1 MSDMALGQSGV
12 LQVIPEDVL
21 QQQEADRAKAQ
32 VQANQATQPAQDP
45 QQLVSYIKGQFEIFR
60 NHRNT
65 SAGWSERLLIC
76 LRTFNGQYDANQLR
90 EIRRFGGSEVYARVI
105 AQKCRAASSL
115 LRDIYLGD
123 TRPWAVKP
131 PSAPKIPDEIQQ
143 NIDALMRLERQMI
156 TQQQGKPPDTNDE
169 QQRRTAL
176 LESALDAAKKKA
188 VQQARNSDDKIEDLL
203 RDGYFYQAF
212 AEFLVDLPIFPF
224 GVICGPEVKIMP
236 EVTWPAGGGMPT
248 ITQKP
253 KLMWRRVSPFD
264 IWWTPGV
271 ADIANADIIEKLKIT
286 RAELN
291 DLLDLPGYNQNELRA
306 VLDEYGRGGLYDNW
320 DTTDAERAVLENK
333 ENPAWNRSRLM
344 SMMAFNGNIQ
354 GRMLQDYGLAVPDE
368 LRDYHVQA
376 WCIGPH
382 VIKCQLSPSPRQRS
396 PYYITSFEKVPGTPV
411 GNGLT
416 DILEDIQVVS
426 NATLRGLVNNLSIS
440 SGPQVVVNDDRLS
453 PDETGEDLY
462 PWKRWHTRND
472 PVGNNARPPV
482 DFFMPTSNTQVLTAA
497 YQEFIS
503 IADDISAIPKYVGG
517 QAGGGGAG
525 RTASGLAMLMG
536 NASKILQTVSA
547 NIDREIMEPALLQL
561 ADLIM
566 LTDTTGLLTG
576 EEKISVQGVQ
586 VAIQKETV
594 RQRQVEFLQ
603 ATNNPTDMHIMGIK
617 GRGVVLRAVSSN
629 LGLSGEQIVPPD
641 ETLEQMDAQQKQQQ
655 ANPQQQA
662 IQQHVE
668 QGVQRGVQAGV
679 QRIATE
685 LTAGILATRAGM
697 PEGMPTHIGTPAASP
712 GMGAPG
718 GSPAGPGGPPI
729 PGPPRP
735 GGPMAARAAASQGN
749 KAGPLT
755 GGGQGPG
762 GLAPNVGNVVGNTP
776 GPGAKPISPGVG

>member
-1 MSDMALGQSGV
+1 MGLGQSGV
-12 LQVIPEDVL
+12 LQVIPPDVL
-21 QQQEADRAKAQ
+21 EQQLADRAKTQA
-32 VQANQATQPAQDP
+32 QANQAQPNQNP

-131 PSAPKIPDEIQQ
+131 AAAPKIPDEIRQ
-143 NIDALMRLERQMI
+143 NIDQLIKLENQMVSK
-156 TQQQGKPPDTNDE
+156 QQGKPPDPTDE
-169 QQRRTAL
+169 QARKTAL

-188 VQQARNSDDKIEDLL
+188 TQQARDSDDKIEDIL
-203 RDGYFYQAF
+203 REGHFYQAF

-224 GVICGPEVKIMP
+224 GVICGPEVKIIP
-236 EVTWPAGGGMPT
+236 EVIWPPGGGQPT
-248 ITQKP
+248 VQQKP
-253 KLMWRRVSPFD
+253 KLTWRRVAPFD
-264 IWWTPGV
+264 IWWTSGV
-271 ADIANADIIEKLKIT
+271 SDIANADIIEKLKVT

-291 DLLDLPGYNQNELRA
+291 DLLDLPGYNQDELRA

-333 ENPAWNRSRLM
+333 ENPAWNRSRLI

-376 WCIGPH
+376 WCIGSH
-382 VIKCQLSPSPRQRS
+382 VIKCQLSPSPRQRH
-396 PYYITSFEKVPGTPV
+396 PYFTTSFEKVPGTPV

-416 DILEDIQVVS
+416 DLLEDLQVVS
-426 NATLRGLVNNLSIS
+426 NATLRSLVNNLSIS

-472 PVGNNARPPV
+472 PVGNNARPPIE
-482 DFFMPTSNTQVLTAA
+482 FFMPTSNVQSLVQA
-497 YQEFIS
+497 YQEFVS
-503 IADDISAIPKYVGG
+503 IADDVSAIPKYVGG
-517 QAGGGGAG
+517 QAGAGGAG

-547 NIDREIMEPALLQL
+547 NIDREVMEPALLQL

-566 LTDTTGLLTG
+566 LTDTSGLLTG

-586 VAIQKETV
+586 VAIQKETI
-594 RQRQVEFLQ
+594 RQRQIEWLQ
-603 ATNNPTDMHIMGIK
+603 ATNNPTDMHIVGIK
-617 GRGVVLRAVSSN
+617 GRGAALRAVSSTI
-629 LGLSGEQIVPPD
+629 GLPGEDVVPS
-641 ETLEQMDAQQKQQQ
+641 EQALERMEAQQKQQQ
-655 ANPQQQA
+655 QNPQQQA

-685 LTAGILATRAGM
+685 LTAGVLAARAGM
-697 PEGMPTHIGTPAASP
+697 PEGAPAHIGTPAGQP
-712 GMGAPG
+712 GMGIP
-718 GSPAGPGGPPI
+718 PGPGGPGPQQ

-749 KAGPLT
+749 QPGPMT
-755 GGGQGPG
+755 RGGQGPG
-762 GLAPNVGNVVGNTP
+762 GLAPNSGTVVGNMP
-776 GPGAKPISPGVG
+776 GAGAKPISPGVG

>member
-1 MSDMALGQSGV
+1 MSEMGLGQHGV
-12 LQVIPEDVL
+12 LQVVPEDVL
-21 QQQEADRAKAQ
+21 QAQDAARDKAA
-32 VQANQATQPAQDP
+32 VQANQAAQPDQNP
-45 QQLVSYIKGQFEIFR
+45 QQLSSYIRGQWEIFR

-65 SAGWSERLLIC
+65 AAGWSERLLIC

-131 PSAPKIPDEIQQ
+131 PAAPKIPDEIQQ
-143 NIDALMRLERQMI
+143 NIDQLMQLERQMVA
-156 TQQQGKPPDTNDE
+156 QQQGKPPDPTDE

-188 VQQARNSDDKIEDLL
+188 VQQARDSDDKIEDIL
-203 RDGYFYQAF
+203 REGYFYQAF

-224 GVICGPEVKIMP
+224 GCVCGPEVKIMP
-236 EVTWPAGGGMPT
+236 EVVWPPGGGQPQVM
-248 ITQKP
+248 QQP

-264 IWWTPGV
+264 LWWTPGV
-271 ADIANADIIEKLKIT
+271 SDIANADIIEKLKLT

-291 DLLDLPGYNQNELRA
+291 DLLDLPGYNQVELRA

-333 ENPAWNRSRLM
+333 ENPAWNRSRLI

-376 WCIGPH
+376 WCIGSH

-396 PYYITSFEKVPGTPV
+396 PYFITSFEKVPGTPV

-416 DILEDIQVVS
+416 DILEDIQVVA

-482 DFFMPTSNTQVLTAA
+482 DFFMPTSNTQALTAA
-497 YQEFIS
+497 YQGFIS

-517 QAGGGGAG
+517 QAGAGGAG

-561 ADLIM
+561 ADLIR

-586 VAIQKETV
+586 VAIQKETI
-594 RQRQVEFLQ
+594 RQRQIEFLQ
-603 ATNNPTDMHIMGIK
+603 ATNNPTDMHIVGIK
-617 GRGVVLRAVSSN
+617 GRGTVLRAVSSTI
-629 LGLSGEQIVPPD
+629 GLPGEGVVPPD
-641 ETLEQMDAQQKQQQ
+641 QVLEQMDAQQKAQQQ
-655 ANPQQQA
+655 NPQQQA
-662 IQQHVE
+662 LQQHVE

-685 LTAGILATRAGM
+685 LTAGVLATRAGM
-697 PEGMPTHIGTPAASP
+697 PEGMPTHIGTPATAP
-712 GMGAPG
+712 GMGVPT
-718 GSPAGPGGPPI
+718 PGGPPM
-729 PGPPRP
+729 PGPARP

-749 KAGPLT
+749 QPGPMT

-762 GLAPNVGNVVGNTP
+762 ALAPNSGTVVGNTP